1 MIIVLKTHSPN
12 FDELRNLGPPYDGGQ
27 QQQQPPPAARRLHS
41 IPETG
46 RQFQQQAFSSAGSTQ
61 DNSVRSAHQ
70 IIDHNEADAGKKNK
84 FLNHY
89 K

>member
-12 FDELRNLGPPYDGGQ
+12 FDELRNLGGPYDGNH

-46 RQFQQQAFSSAGSTQ
+46 RQFQQQAFSSPGPTQ

-70 IIDHNEADAGKKNK
+70 IMDHNEAETGKKNK
-84 FLNHY
+84 ILHY
-89 K
+89 Y